1 MQYTAKLEFL
11 EEKIKN
17 DISKMQTKTDQNKA
31 RAAFVSIASVLF
43 GAGVTIFLG
52 LQIEGVETLFKNI
65 ALILGVLV
73 TVVSGID
80 AFFNYR
86 SLWVKQKVSLLELYS
101 LRNEIEFYKVG
112 FEEGDSMSERKVSGF
127 FRDYQQIWEVSSEE
141 WLRLRS
147 ENQQQDEDKDE
158 A

>member
-1 MQYTAKLEFL
+1 MQHRAKLDHL
-11 EEKIKN
+11 EEKIKT
-17 DISKMQTKTDQNKA
+17 DISKMKAKADQNKR
-31 RAAFVSIASVLF
+31 RAAFVNIGSVLF

-65 ALILGVLV
+65 ALIFGVLV
-73 TVVSGID
+73 TVVSGIN

-86 SLWVKQKVSLLELYS
+86 SLWVKQKVTLLQLYS

-112 FEEGDSMSERKVSGF
+112 LEEDDHISERKVTGF
-127 FRDYQQIWEVSSEE
+127 FKSYQQVWEVSAEE
-141 WLRLRS
+141 WLRMRS
-147 ENQQQDEDKDE
+147 ESQQQDEDKDE